1 MERKVEINL
10 LFFKITFTFPP
21 PSKHRPDPLSR
32 SADHNLKHFNNNDIL
47 RAASDWEFYK
57 MKSQTR
63 KTGRSFTKSH
73 LMLDLIANLENIDN
87 SEEDKEEEEEEEVY
101 TELEEEE
108 QCREELQEKYSQ
120 IVPAEVRC

>member
-1 MERKVEINL
+1 
-10 LFFKITFTFPP
+10 
-21 PSKHRPDPLSR
+21 
-32 SADHNLKHFNNNDIL
+32 
-47 RAASDWEFYK
+47 

-63 KTGRSFTKSH
+63 KKGRSFTKSH

-87 SEEDKEEEEEEEVY
+87 SEEDKEEEEEVY
-101 TELEEEE
+101 TELNEKE

>member
-10 LFFKITFTFPP
+10 LFFKIRITLPP
-21 PSKHRPDPLSR
+21 PSKDRADPLSR
-32 SADHNLKHFNNNDIL
+32 SADHNLKHFNNNNIL

-63 KTGRSFTKSH
+63 KKGRTFTKSH

-87 SEEDKEEEEEEEVY
+87 AEEDKEEEEVY
-101 TELEEEE
+101 TELDEEE

>member
-10 LFFKITFTFPP
+10 LFFKIRITFPS

-32 SADHNLKHFNNNDIL
+32 SADNNLKYFYNNIL

-63 KTGRSFTKSH
+63 NRGRSFTKSH

-87 SEEDKEEEEEEEVY
+87 SEEDKEEEEEVY
-101 TELEEEE
+101 TELDEDEH
-108 QCREELQEKYSQ
+108 CREELQEKYSQ
-120 IVPAEVRC
+120 IPPGEVRC